1 MLSLPEIRHI
11 MNNVGLTV
19 RKLREKRGFSQ
30 EFVAG
35 KLGIN
40 QSSYGKL
47 ERDMSHITLDRLYKI
62 SDLLEEDITTLLDIG
77 KKNVINNHTN
87 QGNGYVET
95 INNDYKAM
103 VEDLKSAYEK
113 MLGLKDEQIN
123 LLKNLLE
130 KKEKIG

>member
-1 MLSLPEIRHI
+1 

-30 EFVAG
+30 EFVAE

-40 QSSYGKL
+40 QSTYGKL
-47 ERDMSHITLDRLYKI
+47 ERDISNITLDRLYKI
-62 SDLLEEDITTLLDIG
+62 ADLLEEDIATILDIG
-77 KKNVINNHTN
+77 KKNIFNNQTN

-103 VEDLKSAYEK
+103 VEELKSAYEK

-123 LLKNLLE
+123 LLKTLLE
-130 KKEKIG
+130 KK